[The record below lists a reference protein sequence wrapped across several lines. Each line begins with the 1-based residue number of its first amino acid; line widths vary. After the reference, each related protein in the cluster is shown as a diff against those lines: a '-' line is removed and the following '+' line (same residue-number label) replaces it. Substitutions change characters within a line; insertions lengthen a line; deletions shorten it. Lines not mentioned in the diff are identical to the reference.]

1 MPGFYEEKIFSRLC
15 DVLMKQFEDVRPRL
29 IEQARGRVLEI
40 GLGSGHNL
48 PFYREAVTELVA
60 VEPSPGMTDLAKKR
74 IAHCAFPVRVVQG
87 SAEKIPEPAGSFD
100 TVVSTF
106 TFCTIADPLA
116 AAQEARRVLK
126 PGGRFLFLEHVVN
139 PGPKVALW
147 QRRLNPLW
155 KRAFCGCELHRDT
168 WGILEKA
175 GFNLSA
181 AKRINVEAPAIVRH
195 LIVGTATAS

>member
-15 DVLMKQFEDVRPRL
+15 DVVMKRFEDVRPRL

-48 PFYREAVTELVA
+48 PFYPKGVTELVA
-60 VEPSPGMTDLAKKR
+60 VEPSQGMTDLAKKR
-74 IAHCAFPVRVVQG
+74 IAHCAFPVRVVQA
-87 SAEKIPEPAGSFD
+87 SAEKIPEPPGSFD

-116 AAQEARRVLK
+116 AAQEARRALK

-139 PGPKVALW
+139 PQPKVALW

-155 KRAFCGCELHRDT
+155 KWAFCGCELHRDI
-168 WGILEKA
+168 WGTFEKA
-175 GFNLSA
+175 GFDLTA
-181 AKRINVEAPAIVRH
+181 AKQIDVEAPAIVRH
-195 LIVGTATAS
+195 LIVGAAAPA